1 MKKVFFAMPIIILS
15 ALMLSSC
22 AVLQGVISDKV
33 KEPKVD
39 FVGAKISGLSLD
51 AVDLL
56 FDLKIQNPNS
66 VGVKLA
72 GFDYDFLLDG
82 NQFVKG
88 NQDKGIDIPS
98 QGEETIQLPLSLKYT
113 DIYRTFQ
120 NLREQGVSNY
130 QIKCGFSFDVPV
142 LGVIR
147 IPVSKSGEVPMIKLP
162 KLSFGSLKLDR
173 LTMTGADLKLSLK
186 LNNPNVFSMLLGKM
200 QYNFKL
206 NEQSILSGLTDKS
219 MQISEKSD
227 NIIEIPV
234 SVDFLRAG
242 TAVYQILN
250 GNKILNYQLGGNLDL
265 STSLP
270 LLGQVNLPFE
280 LSGRTDLMK

>member
-1 MKKVFFAMPIIILS
+1 MKKVFFAIPIMILS
-15 ALMLSSC
+15 VLMLSSC

-33 KEPKVD
+33 KEPKVE

-56 FDLKIQNPNS
+56 LDLKIQNPNS

-98 QGEETIQLPLSLKYT
+98 QGEETIQLPLSLKFAY
-113 DIYRTFQ
+113 IYQAFP

-142 LGVIR
+142 LGVVR

-173 LTMTGADLKLSLK
+173 LTLTGADLKLSLK

-242 TAVYQILN
+242 TAIYQILN
-250 GNKILNYQLGGNLDL
+250 GNKTLNYQLGGNLDL

-280 LSGRTDLMK
+280 LSGRTDLVK